1 MAATGAMLA
10 GGQSRRMGT
19 DKAGLEIVSREH
31 GVTTI
36 SRLVLRALGEI
47 LPEVLV
53 IGGEPLP
60 GEGWRQCADLFPG
73 GGALGGIYTALE
85 QASHEYVFVAAC
97 DMPFLSPAAAAALL
111 DLAAG
116 HDVTVPV
123 LDGRAQTLH
132 AVYRKTC
139 AAPALAVLESGR
151 RRIVDFYPEMDVREV
166 PAAEFARLDPG
177 GRSTRNINTPED
189 LARARKELGPE

>member
-1 MAATGAMLA
+1 MLA

-36 SRLVLRALGEI
+36 SRMVLRALGQI
-47 LPEVLV
+47 FSEVLV

-73 GGALGGIYTALE
+73 GGALGGIYTALQE
-85 QASHEYVFVAAC
+85 ARHEYVFVAAC
-97 DMPFLSPAAAAALL
+97 DMPFLAPATAAALL
-111 DLAAG
+111 ELAGG

-139 AAPALAVLESGR
+139 AAPALALLESGR
-151 RRIVDFYPEMDVREV
+151 RRIVDFYPGVDVREV

-177 GRSTRNINTPED
+177 GQSSRNINTPED
-189 LARARKELGPE
+189 LARARAEIDPR

>member
-1 MAATGAMLA
+1 MLA

-19 DKAGLEIVSREH
+19 DKAGLEIMSREH
-31 GVTTI
+31 GLTTI
-36 SRLVLRALGEI
+36 SRMVLRALEEVF
-47 LPEVLV
+47 PEVLV

-60 GEGWRQCADLFPG
+60 EAGWRQCADLFPG
-73 GGALGGIYTALE
+73 GGALGGIYTALQE
-85 QASHEYVFVAAC
+85 ARHEYVFMVAC
-97 DMPFLSPAAAAALL
+97 DMPFLAPAAVAALL

-139 AAPALAVLESGR
+139 AAPALALLESGR
-151 RRIVDFYPEMDVREV
+151 RRIVDFYPEVDVREV
-166 PAAEFARLDPG
+166 PAAEFDRLDPG
-177 GRSTRNINTPED
+177 GQSTRNLNTPED
-189 LARARKELGPE
+189 LARARAEIDPQ

>member
-1 MAATGAMLA
+1 MLA

-36 SRLVLRALGEI
+36 SRLVLRALGDVF
-47 LPEVLV
+47 PEVLV
-53 IGGEPLP
+53 IGGDPLP

-73 GGALGGIYTALE
+73 GGALGGIYTALQ
-85 QASHEYVFVAAC
+85 QARHEYVFVAAC
-97 DMPFLSPAAAAALL
+97 DMPFLSPGAAAALL
-111 DLAAG
+111 ELAAG

-139 AAPALAVLESGR
+139 AAPALALLESGR
-151 RRIVDFYPEMDVREV
+151 RRIVDFYPAVDVREV
-166 PAAEFARLDPG
+166 PAAEFALLDPG
-177 GRSTRNINTPED
+177 GQSARNVNTPAD
-189 LARARKELGPE
+189 LARARLEIGGE